1 MEKDNRISQVE
12 QLLNEWYKE
21 KGGAYLLVTV
31 DGDIQSSTYK
41 LKGDTKKLAS
51 TIVTYTVVDFPEFGK
66 PFNQVV
72 NMYKHII
79 DHPVKVMEFI
89 KKAVQENNNPKEE
102 ES

>member
-12 QLLNEWYKE
+12 QLLKEWYEE

-31 DGDIQSSTYK
+31 DGDIQSSTCK
-41 LKGDTKKLAS
+41 LRGDTKKLAS
-51 TIVTYTVVDFPEFGK
+51 IIVTYTIAEFHEFGK
-66 PFNQVV
+66 SFVQIVD
-72 NMYKHII
+72 MYKHVI

-89 KKAVQENNNPKEE
+89 KKVVQKNNNQKEE

>member
-1 MEKDNRISQVE
+1 MEKDKRINQVE
-12 QLLNEWYKE
+12 QLLKEWYEE

-31 DGDIQSSTYK
+31 DGDIQSSTCG

-51 TIVTYTVVDFPEFGK
+51 TIVTYTVVEFNDFGK

-72 NMYKHII
+72 NLYKHVV

-89 KKAVQENNNPKEE
+89 KKAVQKNDNQKEE